1 MNSEQESFDQNEWSS
16 DERAQL
22 DALTREL
29 APRPELKTRT
39 ILALRSNGQLR
50 SARDISLRAV
60 VGLLL
65 AASLVFSAGALV
77 GYTAARRHATTPV
90 EAANPAQHE
99 VARVDSDTT
108 AAPAVRHVVWY

>member
-1 MNSEQESFDQNEWSS
+1 MKSEHESFDQNEWTPQ
-16 DERAQL
+16 ERAQL

-39 ILALRSNGQLR
+39 IRALRGEGQLQP
-50 SARDISLRAV
+50 ARDISLRV
-60 VGLLL
+60 VAGLLL

-77 GYTAARRHATTPV
+77 GYTAAQRRAAPRDNPAT
-90 EAANPAQHE
+90 PAQHD

-108 AAPAVRHVVWY
+108 STVRHVVWY

>member
-1 MNSEQESFDQNEWSS
+1 MKSEHESFDQNEWTAE
-16 DERAQL
+16 ERAQL

-39 ILALRSNGQLR
+39 IRALRDDGHLR
-50 SARDISLRAV
+50 PARDISFRV
-60 VGLLL
+60 VAGLLL

-77 GYTAARRHATTPV
+77 GYAAAQRRLPTRETAGKAP
-90 EAANPAQHE
+90 QHD

-108 AAPAVRHVVWY
+108 STVRHVIWY

>member
-1 MNSEQESFDQNEWSS
+1 MKSEHESFDQNEWTAE
-16 DERAQL
+16 ERAQL

-39 ILALRSNGQLR
+39 IRALRGDGQLR
-50 SARDISLRAV
+50 PARDISLRV
-60 VGLLL
+60 VAGLLL

-77 GYTAARRHATTPV
+77 GYTAAQRRASTRETA
-90 EAANPAQHE
+90 EAPQHD

-108 AAPAVRHVVWY
+108 STVRHVVWY